1 MLRIVFRVYVLVVLC
16 LVGCN
21 TQIAVTGEARE
32 RLVNAP
38 PFLAHWI
45 KEGMTKESRRSDSW
59 SCGALSTTYAADH
72 GMVTEGVNQGGETDK
87 RLSKQWRTCMQSKGY
102 GYLENCEAGC
112 LYP

>member
-1 MLRIVFRVYVLVVLC
+1 MRRIFFSVYALVVSC

-21 TQIAVTGEARE
+21 TQIAVTGEAWE
-32 RLVNAP
+32 RLVNSP
-38 PFLAHWI
+38 PFLAHWT
-45 KEGMTKESRRSDSW
+45 KEGMTKNERREDSW

-72 GMVTEGVNQGGETDK
+72 GMVTEGVSQGGETDK

-102 GYLENCEAGC
+102 VYLENCDARC